1 MFGYSVEL
9 LAGVAWQAKRKLVL
23 EASIVPEWSTFNL
36 SYNAIL
42 GILSTLSTYLGV
54 FLDRLE

>member
-1 MFGYSVEL
+1 MFGYSIEL

-23 EASIVPEWSTFNL
+23 EASIVPERSIFNL
-36 SYNAIL
+36 SYSAIL

-54 FLDRLE
+54 SLD